1 MPYVGLQTIGI
12 LVFPN
17 SVSFV
22 ADECLT
28 IKDSLRSFFANVIR
42 QSSGLSG
49 IDG

>member
-1 MPYVGLQTIGI
+1 MLKVGLTIRL
-12 LVFPN
+12 LVLLS

-22 ADECLT
+22 IDECLP
-28 IKDSLRSFFANVIR
+28 IVARRLSFLANVIR